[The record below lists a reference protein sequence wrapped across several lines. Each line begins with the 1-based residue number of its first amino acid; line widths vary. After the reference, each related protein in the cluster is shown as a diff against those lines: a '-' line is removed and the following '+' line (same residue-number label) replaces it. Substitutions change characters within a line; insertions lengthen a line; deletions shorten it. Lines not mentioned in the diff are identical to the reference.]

1 MAQVVATD
9 QGWIIR
15 IPDDMAPIM
24 GVARGSVGVLHPSAG
39 GLNVEILPPLDAEMR
54 ASVLQGCEEL
64 REAFEELKRLGD

>member
-1 MAQVVATD
+1 MAQVLATD

-24 GVARGSVGVLHPSAG
+24 GVVRGSVGVLHPTAG
-39 GLNVEILPPLDAEMR
+39 GLNVEILPPLEQEMR